1 MVRNSELTRRTS
13 SRIRKTKRTYSPSA
27 DNDPPSDVPSTSRIQ
42 KEPHSVPL
50 GISKVLSNTSAK
62 EVMNDKEHGSIALN
76 HNSFWNFAT
85 TLSYPIV
92 HEKMANDKVITLL
105 LEEVSRAIRQ
115 LISGAKLAME
125 QAGRQKLLCD
135 DLNTSIGMEEGKLL
149 FGFVEDNKWR
159 KIGDV
164 FVPRD
169 EVLDLRFCSSSVK
182 LETVAG
188 NF

>member
-1 MVRNSELTRRTS
+1 MIRNSGSTKRTS
-13 SRIRKTKRTYSPSA
+13 NRIRKTKRTYSPSA
-27 DNDPPSDVPSTSRIQ
+27 DNDRSSDVPSTSRIQ
-42 KEPHSVPL
+42 EEPHCVSL
-50 GISKVLSNTSAK
+50 GISKLLSNTSAK

-92 HEKMANDKVITLL
+92 REKIANDKVITLL
-105 LEEVSRAIRQ
+105 LEEVSKTIRQ

-125 QAGRQKLLCD
+125 QVGRQKLLCD
-135 DLNTSIGMEEGKLL
+135 DLNTSIGMKGGKLL
-149 FGFVEDNKWR
+149 FGFVEDNKWQ

-164 FVPRD
+164 FVPND

-182 LETVAG
+182 LETVAAY
-188 NF
+188 